1 MSATVDNRVLE
12 MQFDNKQFEREV
24 ATSMSTLDKLKQKLN
39 TTESVK
45 GLEDLNSAA
54 KKFDLSGMGT
64 AIDTVHAKF
73 SALQIMGTTALMNIT
88 NSAVNAGK
96 RMLNAI
102 TIEPVRTGFEEYE
115 TQINAVQT
123 ILANTQHNGTTIK
136 EVNEALDEL
145 NHYAD
150 LTIYNFTEMTRNIG
164 TFTAAGIDLETSVS
178 AIQGIANLA
187 AVSGST
193 SQQASTAMYQLSQAL
208 AAGTVKLMDW
218 NSVVNAGMGGKVF
231 QDALIKT
238 SEELQTGAKEA
249 IEAEGSFRESLQKGW
264 LTADV
269 LTQTLKKFTT
279 SGAVEYLSDYTGVA
293 KEELD
298 TIIADAKAHN
308 DDAKA
313 IDAAADAI
321 AKKSGK
327 NKQEIKEALQMAQ
340 NAEDAATKV
349 KTLTQLWD
357 VLKEAVQSGW
367 SQTWRLLVGDFEE
380 AKALFTPISDYLT
393 GVIGMISDAR
403 NNLLEAALGTPFAKM
418 LTDVMSFTGAV
429 GDAVTGTE
437 EMAASA
443 KDLEDIVNRVILGDF
458 GNGEER
464 FNALTDAEYN
474 WMEVQNKVNE
484 TLGDSFRYSQEEID
498 AQNELLGV
506 TKKSTDANEDA
517 AAVQKKVA
525 DAQERTLDQLAEM
538 SDTRLKEIGMTD
550 DQIKSLRSL
559 EQAANAAG
567 MSIGDFV
574 EKYAGLDGR
583 TILIETLKNAASGIV
598 GVFKA
603 MSTAWKEVFPP
614 TTTEQLFGLIA
625 RLHEFSESLRLTLS
639 DTGELNENGQKLLS
653 TFRGLFS
660 IIDIL
665 SKITGGALKIGFEV
679 VSQILSAFNLDI
691 LGVTASIGDAIYGFD
706 QWLKENDL
714 IRQAISAVVPGMIKM
729 GKAIVQ
735 WVESLL
741 KIPAVSDAISTVV
754 DRIESLIR
762 RFSDFI
768 TSLRNLDRLSLDNF
782 LNTLKEAFNLDD
794 IPFDFIEGFANGIR
808 NGISEAISAVLN
820 LGSQILAAF
829 RGVLGIHSPST
840 ETEEDGKNFVLGFIN
855 GAVAFIGKALEVI
868 LNFGKELLNGLTNN
882 LKYIGNFIN
891 AISDLFTNTL
901 WAILQLAT
909 GFIKVITAGVKSL
922 NNFMGEEG
930 DNFVTAF
937 TKGASGVFGEI
948 FKFAQSIADSLKGG
962 LENAKWG
969 DILSGGLLVGI
980 VTIAKK
986 IADVAEVFAS
996 PLEGVGD
1003 VMSAFSKVLEK
1014 SAKSISKVIK
1024 TFTKIEKGVAKVLKG
1039 FAGIEKGFKKVLKGY
1054 AFKERARGVLELA
1067 AAMLV
1072 VVGALAILANIAEDK
1087 PGALAGA
1094 IVSLIFIAGIL
1105 GALAVALNKL
1115 TSSDELIKIDKS
1127 GVSIKK
1133 TTTSVL
1139 SIALALLAMVAA
1151 LKLVANMDGTEIAKG
1166 FGVLAGCLV
1175 VISAVMAAFWGLSK
1189 KFNGSTKDF
1198 GAMGSSLLKM
1208 SVAMLLMIG
1217 VIKLSSTI
1225 SASDVLPAVAFAAG
1239 FVIFVGA
1246 LAKVSS
1252 GVGNANISKLS
1263 KGLLGISVAMGLMVG
1278 VVALIGLLSWGT
1290 LAKGALFVA
1299 GFTVFLSALIGV
1311 TSLLSEGSS
1320 VAKISSVLLSLS
1332 ASIGILAAI
1341 CALLGF
1347 IDVGNL
1353 IKGTLAV
1360 GALSAFLAGLIIVTK
1375 LVKDVDASG
1384 LVMASVAVGILAAS
1398 VYALASTDAGML
1410 LGATA
1415 AMAALMLVFTLLMK
1429 VAQTAQQAVAPMATM
1444 AVVIGILGGV
1454 LYLLAQLPIEQT
1466 IGTAAAL
1473 AGMLVVMVG
1482 AFVVLGT
1489 FGGLAGTAMSGALGM
1504 MGVIAIIGVIAGLI
1518 GALVSLI
1525 PPEWIEKIK
1534 TGFRNFLDLIVMLA
1548 EGLGEAVGAFAG
1560 GLLSAFSSGIE
1571 ALGESL
1577 AQFSE
1582 SLSTFIETA
1591 SGINSDAIT
1600 SISNLTSMITSLT
1613 ASSLLDGIAE
1623 FITGTSSME
1632 AFGEKLNQ
1640 FAEAIVPFSNRL
1652 AEANL
1657 DEGAISAATNAGL
1670 LMTELQSAIP
1680 KSGGWIQNILGE
1692 SDWEKF
1698 NVGISGF
1705 GNAIAAFNAALGG
1718 KNFDA
1723 SAIETATTAGQALT
1737 ELQNAIPEEHWFD
1750 GKVNLEEFADYVKK
1764 FGEAM
1769 GSFGSSVSGND
1780 SAKVSGSVT
1789 AAKRISEFITSLSE
1803 MDTTGAKG
1811 FIGGGLSDGTLVNLG
1826 QAIGAYGNAVSDVN
1840 VGVMN
1845 QSINAAIKIRDFIK
1859 SLSGFDSGGL
1869 KSFKSAMSSLS
1880 DLDIGSIAK
1889 SFDGS
1894 ASDFSS
1900 VGLNMASSI
1909 SKGIGDQQG
1918 TVVSTMSSLIQATLK
1933 VVTGKIGDF
1942 TRAGTSIGSKFI
1954 ESLRAQVV
1962 RAASIM
1968 SGALSSA
1975 VGSINNYRG
1984 SFYTSGLY
1992 LGEGLVSGINAKKS
2006 AAYAAGFALGR
2017 EAVKGERAGQ
2027 ESKSPSKA
2035 TEQSG
2040 IWLGEGLINGMNR
2053 IASAVYATGKTIGAG
2068 AANSMSTTVASISD
2082 YISSGM
2088 DVEPTIRPVI
2098 DLSDVRSGVNR
2109 IHGMM
2114 NFDSKIG
2121 VSANINA
2128 INSMMSSQNQ
2138 NQPNADVVSAIRK
2151 LEQSLATLP
2160 RNSYQIGSVAYD
2172 DGSNISIAMQSLVRA
2187 IRIDG
2192 RS

>member
-1 MSATVDNRVLE
+1 MSATTVDNRVLE

-102 TIEPVRTGFEEYE
+102 TIEPIHSGFEEYE

-238 SEELQTGAKEA
+238 SEELKTGAKEA
-249 IEAEGSFRESLQKGW
+249 IEAEGSFRESLKNGW

-429 GDAVTGTE
+429 SDAVTGTE
-437 EMAASA
+437 EMVASA

-665 SKITGGALKIGFEV
+665 SKIAGGALKIGFEV

-729 GKAIVQ
+729 GEAILQ

-741 KIPAVSDAISTVV
+741 KIPAVSNVINTVV

-768 TSLRNLDRLSLDNF
+768 TSLRDLNSLSLDNF
-782 LNTLKEAFNLDD
+782 LNTLKEAFHLDD
-794 IPFDFIEGFANGIR
+794 IPIDFIEGFVNGIR

-855 GAVAFIGKALEVI
+855 GAIAFIGKALEVI

-909 GFIKVITAGVKSL
+909 GFIKIITAGVKSL
-922 NNFMGEEG
+922 NDFMGDEG

-937 TKGASGVFGEI
+937 TKGASGVFGGI
-948 FKFAQSIADSLKGG
+948 FKFAKSIAESLKDG

-1054 AFKERARGVLELA
+1054 AFKEKARGVLELA

-1072 VVGALAILANIAEDK
+1072 VVGAFAILAKIAEN
-1087 PGALAGA
+1087 PGALVGA
-1094 IVSLIFIAGIL
+1094 IASLVIIAGIL
-1105 GALAVALNKL
+1105 GALAVALDKL

-1198 GAMGSSLLKM
+1198 GAMGGSLLKM
-1208 SVAMLLMIG
+1208 SIAMLLMIG
-1217 VIKLSSTI
+1217 VIKLSSTL

-1252 GVGNANISKLS
+1252 LSENADISKLS
-1263 KGLLGISVAMGLMVG
+1263 KGLLGISIAMGIMVG

-1290 LAKGALFVA
+1290 LGKGAAFIA
-1299 GFTVFLSALIGV
+1299 GFTIFLGALIAM

-1341 CALLGF
+1341 AALLGF

-1353 IKGTLAV
+1353 IKGVAAV
-1360 GALSAFLAGLIIVTK
+1360 GALSAFLAGLIMVTK
-1375 LVKDVDASG
+1375 LVGDVDTKS
-1384 LVMASVAVGILAAS
+1384 LVMASVAVGVLAAS

-1415 AMAALMLVFTLLMK
+1415 AMAALTLVFTLLMK
-1429 VAQTAQQAVAPMATM
+1429 VASTAQQAVAPMATM
-1444 AVVIGILGGV
+1444 AIVIGILGGV

-1489 FGGLAGTAMSGALGM
+1489 FGGLAGTAMAGALGM
-1504 MGVIAIIGVIAGLI
+1504 MGVIGVIGFIAGLI
-1518 GALVSLI
+1518 GALVGSI
-1525 PPEWIEKIK
+1525 PPEWIERIK

-1560 GLLSAFSSGIE
+1560 GLLSGFSSGIE

-1577 AQFSE
+1577 SEFSE

-1591 SGINSDAIT
+1591 SGINSDAIS
-1600 SISNLTSMITSLT
+1600 SITNLGSMIASLT
-1613 ASSLLDGIAE
+1613 ASSLLDGITE
-1623 FITGTSSME
+1623 FVTGTSSME

-1657 DEGAISAATNAGL
+1657 DEAAINAATNAGL

-1692 SDWEKF
+1692 NDWAKF
-1698 NVGISGF
+1698 NEGISGF
-1705 GNAIAAFNAALGG
+1705 GSAIAAFNEAIGG
-1718 KNFDA
+1718 KEFDA

-1826 QAIGAYGNAVSDVN
+1826 QAIGAFGSAISDVN
-1840 VGVMN
+1840 VGTVN
-1845 QSINAAIKIRDFIK
+1845 QSISAAIRIRDFIK
-1859 SLSGFDSGGL
+1859 SLSGFDSGGID
-1869 KSFKSAMSSLS
+1869 SFKSAMSSLS
-1880 DLDIGSIAK
+1880 DLNIGSIAK
-1889 SFDGS
+1889 SFNGS

-2098 DLSDVRSGVNR
+2098 DLSDVQTGVNR
-2109 IHGMM
+2109 VNGML
-2114 NFDSKIG
+2114 NFDSKVG

-2128 INSMMSSQNQ
+2128 INSMMGGQNQ

-2151 LEQSLATLP
+2151 LEQSLANLP
-2160 RNSYQIGSVAYD
+2160 RNNYQIGSVAYD